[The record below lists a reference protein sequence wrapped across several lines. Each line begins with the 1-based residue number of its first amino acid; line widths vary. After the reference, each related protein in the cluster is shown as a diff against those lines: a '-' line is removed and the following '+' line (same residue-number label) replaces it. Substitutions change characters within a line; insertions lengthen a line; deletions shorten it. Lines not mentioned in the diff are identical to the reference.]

1 LRRYQRYADIAEKE
15 EEAAEGGVLA
25 SISSLTSGSA
35 SSGRRVSIAEEMSAV
50 GSPHG
55 RDGRRNS
62 FRGRT
67 ASFMDYLATQQHGST
82 SSDIHATG
90 ASGSSP
96 AGDDTA
102 SDGHR
107 DRVGSMR
114 ERVGSRRASFAEFA
128 EGSIGLTAASEHD
141 HGAAAAIPE
150 DADLPEP
157 PKPAPSVATHDTPAP
172 EASKKSKHGLVR
184 WVEAGKFRI
193 WLIGAAFYPI
203 AQTTRIMSDTYV
215 RWWTE
220 NLFGLTQQGN
230 LETYSILV
238 GGLVYHKP

>member
-1 LRRYQRYADIAEKE
+1 MRRYQRYAEIAEKE

-35 SSGRRVSIAEEMSAV
+35 SSGRRVSIPEEMSVV

-82 SSDIHATG
+82 SSDIIATG
-90 ASGSSP
+90 AHQSNYSSSSP

-141 HGAAAAIPE
+141 LGAAAAIPE

-157 PKPAPSVATHDTPAP
+157 PKPAPLAATHDTPAP
-172 EASKKSKHGLVR
+172 EASKKPKHGLVR
-184 WVEAGKFRI
+184 WVEAGQFRI
-193 WLIGAAFYPI
+193 WIIGAAFYPI
-203 AQTTRIMSDTYV
+203 AQTTRIICDTYI

-238 GGLVYHKP
+238 GG